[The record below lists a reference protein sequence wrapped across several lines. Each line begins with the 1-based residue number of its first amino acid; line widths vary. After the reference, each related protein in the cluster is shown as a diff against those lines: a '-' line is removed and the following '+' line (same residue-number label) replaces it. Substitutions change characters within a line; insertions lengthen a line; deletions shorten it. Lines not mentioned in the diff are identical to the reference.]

1 MAEDKVTR
9 IARQIYEEIGGPENV
24 QSLVHCM
31 TRVRLSMI
39 DETKVDLEKLKAID
53 GVMGVVEGET
63 LQVIVGPGTVNK
75 VAQKMVDT
83 VGVKLGEQFPHSAGL
98 SLEDRAALT
107 KKAAKEKYNKPSKI
121 KEVLNSISRIFT
133 PLIPAFVG
141 AGLIGGIA

>member
-39 DETKVDLEKLKAID
+39 DETKVNLEKLKAID

-63 LQVIVGPGTVNK
+63 LQVIVGPG
-75 VAQKMVDT
+75 Q
-83 VGVKLGEQFPHSAGL
+83 
-98 SLEDRAALT
+98 
-107 KKAAKEKYNKPSKI
+107 
-121 KEVLNSISRIFT
+121 
-133 PLIPAFVG
+133 
-141 AGLIGGIA
+141 